1 MPITGENTMHQDF
14 RAEIMKAR
22 TADAHRRAD
31 EVRMA
36 QAFEQD
42 RPMLRRDDARRLLP
56 RLRLR
61 RVLRRLAAA
70 FSRAAVDADP
80 AS

>member
-1 MPITGENTMHQDF
+1 MHQDF

>member
-1 MPITGENTMHQDF
+1 MHQDF

-31 EVRMA
+31 EVRLA
-36 QAFEQD
+36 QAFKQD
-42 RPMLRRDDARRLLP
+42 SPALRDDARRLPL

>member
-1 MPITGENTMHQDF
+1 MHQDF

-31 EVRMA
+31 EVRLA
-36 QAFEQD
+36 QAFKQD
-42 RPMLRRDDARRLLP
+42 SPALRDDARRLLL